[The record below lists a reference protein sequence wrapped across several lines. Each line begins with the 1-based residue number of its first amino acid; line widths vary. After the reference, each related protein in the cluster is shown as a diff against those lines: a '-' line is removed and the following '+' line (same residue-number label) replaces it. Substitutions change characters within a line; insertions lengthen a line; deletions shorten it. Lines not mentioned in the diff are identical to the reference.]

1 MFKLI
6 LAVAFCFTLGPIDSS
21 AQVVSRG
28 LAMGTIKVNA
38 KPWAKC
44 NIGGVAKLTPAT
56 FKARVGKVTVV
67 CKRMG
72 KVMKK
77 TVRVRK
83 NKTTRVM
90 FNLMK

>member
-21 AQVVSRG
+21 AQVAGMRP
-28 LAMGTIKVNA
+28 AMGIIKVNA
-38 KPWAKC
+38 RPWAKY

-72 KVMKK
+72 KVRKK

-90 FNLMK
+90 FDLRK